1 MATRETRRGGGD
13 LELEDEG
20 ATAFTHTIIEAED
33 GQLHA
38 DLTRSQ
44 FTLLRDMREL
54 VKKKGK
60 VKAKLIL
67 TLNYESSDGLSR
79 ETPSLTSVL
88 DYHPKGPA
96 SSLDAARFGQHR
108 GQYFFPLS
116 DEWKSWNEKD
126 GEDMSQSQFARFME
140 DRLPEVLDPADALG
154 SALDWKERLRVDYA
168 SPSTML
174 ELSRGLAVRQNSEV
188 RNEHNL
194 NAGTAQ
200 IFFATSHVDTNGQPL
215 DIPAAVLLA
224 MPVFKR
230 GDLYQVPC
238 RLRYRVDGPRVIWRY
253 ELARLDAVFE
263 HAFAEALD
271 LVRTGRPSVDYKPA
285 IDGTGLPV
293 LRGSPEV
300 AGNAPQSL

>member
-1 MATRETRRGGGD
+1 MSGTIRLPWADKLGLVSQGD
-13 LELEDEG
+13 WNSWAVTSPDDVYRYCLGRMWDDYAPPDERPWW
-20 ATAFTHTIIEAED
+20 E
-33 GQLHA
+33 
-38 DLTRSQ
+38 R
-44 FTLLRDMREL
+44 
-54 VKKKGK
+54 
-60 VKAKLIL
+60 
-67 TLNYESSDGLSR
+67 
-79 ETPSLTSVL
+79 
-88 DYHPKGPA
+88 
-96 SSLDAARFGQHR
+96 DAARFLIAYCMLNPSKARHDVDDPTIRKCVG
-108 GQYFFPLS
+108 
-116 DEWKSWNEKD
+116 
-126 GEDMSQSQFARFME
+126 FAR
-140 DRLPEVLDPADALG
+140 RLGAGGFLDPADALG

-271 LVRTGRPSVDYKPA
+271 LVRTGRAALRDLNFIRRRDQGSRR
-285 IDGTGLPV
+285 TGASTPTTDEV
-293 LRGSPEV
+293 SSSAREAGGSFRFV
-300 AGNAPQSL
+300 CHIC